1 METGAFTR
9 RLGSGRSRV
18 TSQRDDR
25 FIFLTSLRNRRLNGV
40 KIQQQLRDLREV
52 NISQWTVRRRLRER
66 NMTPHPPATGPKL
79 TVTNRQIR
87 LRFAT
92 EHLDWNLNQ
101 WSSIMFS

>member
-1 METGAFTR
+1 MPLREDQDQQDLVLHHSAMTDLF
-9 RLGSGRSRV
+9 
-18 TSQRDDR
+18 
-25 FIFLTSLRNRRLNGV
+25 FLTSLRNRRLNGV
-40 KIQQQLRDLREV
+40 KIQKQLRDLRGV
-52 NISQWTVRRRLRER
+52 NISQWTGRRKLRER